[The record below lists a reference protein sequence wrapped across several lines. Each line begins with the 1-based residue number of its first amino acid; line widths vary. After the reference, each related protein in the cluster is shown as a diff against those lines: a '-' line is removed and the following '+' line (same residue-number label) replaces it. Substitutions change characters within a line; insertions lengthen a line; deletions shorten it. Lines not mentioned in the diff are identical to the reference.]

1 MHIDYVT
8 AFLYSLNPKGIR
20 FGLENTRYVLD
31 KLGRPQDS
39 FRSIHLAGSNGKGS
53 TAAFLD
59 SVLRSAGLKVGLYT
73 SPHLSHFRER
83 FRINGIPVDDAEIG
97 RAFDIMLARG
107 LDIDPRDVKEWIDEN
122 DMIEK
127 MSTSSW
133 YTERGGG
140 SEFCRL
146 TFFEC
151 TTVLAFLLFAR
162 AGVQMAVVETGMG
175 GRLDATNVLMPEVSV
190 ITPIQLEHTAWLGE
204 TISAIAEEK
213 AGIIKPGVP
222 VVSARQKEDARFVIE
237 RVSSEQCTQVLW
249 LDKDFSVDGSWQD
262 ATYRIGGENFGP
274 IRLGLA
280 GVHQVENSAVALAC
294 LPLLEK
300 PSWPLSQHIVNEGLC
315 RVSWPGRFERF
326 GDTGR
331 WILDGAH
338 NPDGIRVLSQTIK
351 DVLGDEKVQLV
362 FGVLGDKDA
371 GPMLE
376 ELLHLSCHVHLAR
389 PRDARGRD
397 PRELLEQIWAPTT
410 IHSTVTE
417 ALETLDKF
425 SDSPVLITGSLTV
438 VGEAREWLTDKYEN
452 MKLCIN

>member
-1 MHIDYVT
+1 MRIDYVT

-39 FRSIHLAGSNGKGS
+39 FDSIHLAGSNGKGS

-59 SVLRSAGLKVGLYT
+59 SMLRNAGIKVGLYT

-83 FRINGIPVDDAEIG
+83 FRIDGKAVDDEDIG
-97 RAFDIMLARG
+97 HAFDVMLSDG
-107 LDIDPRDVKEWIDEN
+107 LEIDPEEVKTWIETKH
-122 DMIEK
+122 MIEK
-127 MSTSSW
+127 MSTGSW

-162 AGVQMAVVETGMG
+162 AGVEMAVVETGMG
-175 GRLDATNVLMPEVSV
+175 GRLDATNVLQPLVSV
-190 ITPIQLEHTAWLGE
+190 ITPIQLEHTAWLGD

-213 AGIIKPGVP
+213 AGIIKTAIP
-222 VVSARQKEDARFVIE
+222 VVSARQREDARTVIE
-237 RVSSEQCTQVLW
+237 RVAREHDSKVSW
-249 LDKDFSVDGSWQD
+249 LDEDFFVSGSWQD
-262 ATYRIGGENFGP
+262 ATYKLGTEVFGP
-274 IRLGLA
+274 LELGLA
-280 GVHQVENSAVALAC
+280 GAHQVENSAVALGC
-294 LPLLEK
+294 LALLGR
-300 PSWPLSQHIVNEGLC
+300 PHWPPDDGIITRGLTE
-315 RVSWPGRFERF
+315 VSWPGRFERF
-326 GDTGR
+326 GEQGR

-338 NPDGIRVLSQTIK
+338 NPDGVKVLSQTIG

-371 GPMLE
+371 GAMLE
-376 ELLHLSCHVHLAR
+376 QLVALSCHVHLAR

-397 PRELLEQIWAPTT
+397 PKELVGHVPIPYTL
-410 IHSTVTE
+410 HSSVTE
-417 ALETLDKF
+417 ALNHVSSLQ
-425 SDSPVLITGSLTV
+425 SPVLITGSLTV
-438 VGEAREWLTDKYEN
+438 VGEAREWLLARAAKA
-452 MKLCIN
+452 